1 MVVVYCATGCAK
13 NPCLLWSAVL
23 VSHNFW
29 SKRKQKYGNKVHL
42 LDIKW
47 SKLRTG
53 VSTSLRCGGICE
65 DNFAANLSPCLTV
78 EEFWKSINIWWN
90 YGQKFSVLFLTHDVL
105 FAWAI
110 LIFYVAG
117 VILLH
122 CVFLWIQH
130 SYVAFNMRCQENIT
144 LSALHV
150 SDFTANSLTRLS
162 GAHFTN
168 LAAKI
173 TQSVNWWREIMFR
186 TQTLPSSWTE
196 QIFSCP
202 I

>member
-42 LDIKW
+42 LDNVLITW
-47 SKLRTG
+47 SRLRTG

-65 DNFAANLSPCLTV
+65 DNFAANLSLCLTV

-90 YGQKFSVLFLTHDVL
+90 YGQKFGVLFLTHDVL

-122 CVFLWIQH
+122 CVFCEYSTVML
-130 SYVAFNMRCQENIT
+130 
-144 LSALHV
+144 L
-150 SDFTANSLTRLS
+150 LTCVVR
-162 GAHFTN
+162 
-168 LAAKI
+168 KI
-173 TQSVNWWREIMFR
+173 LLYLRYM
-186 TQTLPSSWTE
+186 
-196 QIFSCP
+196 
-202 I
+202 